1 MSVPTLEP
9 STIKTIIETLLKPF
23 TVILNPIAERTG
35 NSLKRKPRLHLY
47 VRPLT
52 NFWCYAWDG
61 YGENQKPVMQA
72 RFTADITND
81 GDEGILILEAT
92 LKARSRSLR
101 SLIGSRFRQVQR
113 SRVKTSLCSAPQ

>member
-35 NSLKRKPRLHLY
+35 NSLKRKPRLHIY

-101 SLIGSRFRQVQR
+101 SLIGSRFRQVQL
-113 SRVKTSLCSAPQ
+113 SR